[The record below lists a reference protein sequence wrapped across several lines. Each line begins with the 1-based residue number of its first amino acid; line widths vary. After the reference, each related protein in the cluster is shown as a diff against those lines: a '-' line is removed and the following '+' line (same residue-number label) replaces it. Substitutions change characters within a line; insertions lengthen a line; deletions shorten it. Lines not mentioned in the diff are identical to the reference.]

1 MLPNSVGQIDPQRL
15 RFIADPY
22 RPRYHF
28 LAPAN
33 WMNDPNGAIYWKG
46 KYHLFY
52 QHNPY
57 AAAWGLGQIHW
68 GHAVSEDLVH
78 WLDLPIAL
86 APDPDGPDRD
96 ACASG
101 AAFDHNGTPTI
112 IYHGLDKHG
121 DSGGNCIVTG
131 DDDLIRW
138 QKHPNNPVI
147 PIHKPEDEYYVFD
160 PCAWKEGDTY
170 YSLSGKYSKR
180 GGDTAFLFQSKDLV
194 QWQYVGEFYEPGAE
208 NDCAVPNF
216 FPLGDRHMLLF
227 ASHKRG
233 AQYYLGTYA
242 DHKFYPQEHGRM
254 AYGGFI
260 RANFCAGITLCDG
273 AGRRIM
279 FGWIDEGRTEE
290 AQVAAGWAG
299 IISIPRVLSLFDD
312 GRLRI
317 EPAQE
322 LEMLRSN
329 HRAWTNIETTDE
341 APHIIDQASGDCVEI
356 DAVFEPSGN
365 AQTQGLA
372 VRCSPDG
379 TERTQILFDRAQ
391 QTLTLDVSAS
401 STNSDV
407 IRLEPET
414 GPLELAD
421 DEPLRLRVFIDRS
434 VIEVFA
440 NGRQCLT
447 KRIYPAQ
454 TDSVGIELVAQGGKA
469 ILRSMDL
476 WQMKSIWPTA

>member
-1 MLPNSVGQIDPQRL
+1 MLPNTVGQIDPQRL

-52 QHNPY
+52 QYNPK
-57 AAAWGLGQIHW
+57 AAVHDKIHW
-68 GHAVSEDLVH
+68 GHAVSEDLVY

-86 APDPDGPDRD
+86 TPDPDGPDLD
-96 ACASG
+96 GCFSG
-101 AAFDHNGTPTI
+101 TAFDDDGVPTI
-112 IYHGLDKHG
+112 IYQGHYSKYRDGYG
-121 DSGGNCIVTG
+121 GGNCIATG
-131 DDDLIRW
+131 DDNLIHW

-147 PIHKPEDEYYVFD
+147 PIHKPEDEYYVSD

-170 YSLSGKYSKR
+170 YSLSGNY

-299 IISIPRVLSLFDD
+299 IISIPRVLSIFDD

-341 APHIIDQASGDCVEI
+341 SLHIINQASGDCVEI
-356 DAVFEPSGN
+356 DAVFEPIGN

-372 VRCSPDG
+372 VRCSSNG

-434 VIEVFA
+434 VVEVFA

-454 TDSVGIELVAQGGKA
+454 TDSVGIGLVAQGGKA

-476 WQMKSIWPTA
+476 WQMESIWPTA